1 MLRRL
6 VQLQVQRALLTRA
19 HLVQP
24 RVIVRRATALRAALL
39 HHLDQHLL
47 TALQRIVPLQKRLL
61 LQEQARHLTVLL
73 RVQLHRA
80 RGLDVAQD
88 A

>member
-6 VQLQVQRALLTRA
+6 VQLQVQLAR
-19 HLVQP
+19 LVQR
-24 RVIVRRATALRAALL
+24 RVIVHRAALNQVTAVLLLVQHQHTALR
-39 HHLDQHLL
+39 H
-47 TALQRIVPLQKRLL
+47 TVPLQKRLL

-73 RVQLHRA
+73 RVQLHRV